1 MRGTSSAQVMPPSLL
16 PLFALALALAESW
29 AGSHSLRLLSTAMSR
44 PGPGEPRFIAVGYVD
59 DTQFGRFDS
68 DSPGRRAEL
77 RAPWAG
83 RVRQED
89 LDEETL
95 NQKRTARRLGALLE
109 DVRGRC
115 NQSEAGSHTIQRTL
129 GCDVGP
135 DGRLLGGYDQVAY
148 DGADYLALDEDLR
161 SWTAVDTAAQV
172 TRREWEASREPERL
186 RDFLEGRCVEWLRRF
201 LEIGKEVLQQ
211 ADPPNIHM
219 THHPI
224 TEHEVTLRCWALGF
238 YPADI
243 TLTWQ
248 RDGEDL
254 TQNMELVETRPGGD
268 GTFQK
273 WAAVVVPSGEE
284 QRYTCHVQHE
294 GLQEPRV
301 LRWVPPPQSS
311 IPTTGIIAGLVLL
324 GAVIIGAVVAATV
337 MWRKFR
343 TKRKL
348 HSGCRQR
355 QCPGLECVSL
365 SS

>member
-1 MRGTSSAQVMPPSLL
+1 
-16 PLFALALALAESW
+16 
-29 AGSHSLRLLSTAMSR
+29 MSR
-44 PGPGEPRFIAVGYVD
+44 PGLGEPRFIGVGLVD

-68 DSPGRRAEL
+68 DSPGGRAEL

-95 NQKRTARRLGALLE
+95 NQKRTARRLRALLE
-109 DVRGRC
+109 DLRGRC
-115 NQSEAGSHTIQRTL
+115 NQSERTL
-129 GCDVGP
+129 GCDAGP

-148 DGADYLALDEDLR
+148 DGADYLALNRDLR
-161 SWTAVDTAAQV
+161 SWTAADTEAQI
-172 TRREWEASREPERL
+172 TRREWEASREAERL
-186 RDFLEGRCVEWLRRF
+186 RNFLEGRCLVWLRRF

-238 YPADI
+238 YLADI

-248 RDGEDL
+248 QDGEDL
-254 TQNMELVETRPGGD
+254 TPDTELVETRPGGD

-294 GLQEPRV
+294 GLLEPQV

-311 IPTTGIIAGLVLL
+311 NPRGVSLLAWFSLELCSL
-324 GAVIIGAVVAATV
+324 GAAVAVAV
-337 MWRKFR
+337 MWMKKFRR

-348 HSGCRQR
+348 HSGCRQQ